1 MEKNYTTLHT
11 LAALISGQVK
21 PETVPPADWPQI
33 TGLARQH
40 GLEPMLWW
48 SLKQAGCDVS
58 SNPVWKTLSRRA
70 LALTLG
76 YAIQAHSQQ
85 EISAALTTAGI
96 PALWLK
102 GAALALT
109 IYPDPA
115 LRPMIDLDVLVP
127 IDRCTEALA
136 ILQTLSYNRN
146 DVRDGLFGH
155 RSSDRPDE
163 NLPKKQHYYL
173 RGGAGGR
180 VVVELHFRLMG
191 ENDQLLPLDRLVW
204 FWNQTRPLTMAD
216 GSVGQ
221 GLSLEANVLYL
232 SAHAVLQHSESEIF
246 LVRNLD
252 LHLLI
257 TQQSPDW
264 KIVIDQ
270 AVELG
275 WTYAVEHALEQA
287 RDYFGSPVPESVLAE
302 LRTRRSTRE
311 SNLIGW
317 RKQIVG
323 AKRLGWI
330 RRQLRG
336 LTPMERVQCLCRSAF
351 PTSAYMRQ
359 LYGLRPGQAVWVYYF
374 RRWHKQACYFGRMIW
389 TPRQRRP

>member
-58 SNPVWKTLSRRA
+58 SNPAWKALSQRA
-70 LALTLG
+70 LASTLG

-136 ILQTLSYNRN
+136 ILQRLT
-146 DVRDGLFGH
+146 
-155 RSSDRPDE
+155 SDD
-163 NLPKKQHYYL
+163 
-173 RGGAGGR
+173 
-180 VVVELHFRLMG
+180 
-191 ENDQLLPLDRLVW
+191 
-204 FWNQTRPLTMAD
+204 
-216 GSVGQ
+216 
-221 GLSLEANVLYL
+221 
-232 SAHAVLQHSESEIF
+232 
-246 LVRNLD
+246 
-252 LHLLI
+252 
-257 TQQSPDW
+257 
-264 KIVIDQ
+264 
-270 AVELG
+270 
-275 WTYAVEHALEQA
+275 
-287 RDYFGSPVPESVLAE
+287 
-302 LRTRRSTRE
+302 
-311 SNLIGW
+311 
-317 RKQIVG
+317 
-323 AKRLGWI
+323 
-330 RRQLRG
+330 
-336 LTPMERVQCLCRSAF
+336 
-351 PTSAYMRQ
+351 
-359 LYGLRPGQAVWVYYF
+359 
-374 RRWHKQACYFGRMIW
+374 
-389 TPRQRRP
+389 